1 MKDIEKYKEIVMAYE
16 KLKTYAA
23 VGRQFSISP
32 LTVKKILLE
41 PLILYNGEIPIEPN
55 SKEPI
60 NYIELL
66 PKLYNQVIKSHGK
79 I

>member
-1 MKDIEKYKEIVMAYE
+1 MKDIEKYKEIVTAYE
-16 KLKTYAA
+16 KLRTYAA

-41 PLILYNGEIPIEPN
+41 PLILYDGEIPIEPN
-55 SKEPI
+55 IKVET
-60 NYIELL
+60 NYAELL
-66 PKLYNQVIKSHGK
+66 PILYNQVIKSYGK